1 MLKSRIFVNRL
12 TPFVKQSTRN
22 TVIVKRVYKPP
33 LVTTTTRSPLE
44 TPQHIIDKSVV
55 HTDDDKYMVYR
66 IEEFEQDDHLVK
78 VILLRD
84 VDDYGVKGQIVNFPS
99 IDVNRD
105 LILPGLAVY
114 HNEENL
120 ERYSNIIIPEE
131 TKMNSS
137 ESARV
142 LANLWTK
149 RVLDVCMHMDNPWT
163 IEPWHIK
170 ASLRKHRTW
179 ISSDKISIPGG
190 TITGPDLSLENKE
203 FISII
208 TINGFEKVKVR
219 CRIHHLSTDPDRAIR
234 LESWY
239 SRLAEPVFEHERQ
252 ELLDMNRQKPSWRI
266 LHNPNLEAEMERF
279 KEWKNEREMRLSE
292 SSQQSQ

>member
-1 MLKSRIFVNRL
+1 M
-12 TPFVKQSTRN
+12 
-22 TVIVKRVYKPP
+22 
-33 LVTTTTRSPLE
+33 
-44 TPQHIIDKSVV
+44 V